1 MNLTKHE
8 SATVDIEGSWYKDQ
22 LFITLTR
29 SDHYGHETGSFKL
42 TLDDIDLEHFIATL
56 IEFQR

>member
-1 MNLTKHE
+1 MNLTKHDTT
-8 SATVDIEGSWYKDQ
+8 TVDIEGQWYKDQ
-22 LFITLTR
+22 LFITLARTEEGR
-29 SDHYGHETGSFKL
+29 ALSHFTL

>member
-1 MNLTKHE
+1 MNLTRHD
-8 SATVDIEGSWYKDQ
+8 STRVDIEGQWYKDQ
-22 LFITLTR
+22 LFITLAR
-29 SDHYGHETGSFKL
+29 SDNGRDLSHFTL